1 VNLAGKPSVT
11 LVLGSSGTGKS
22 TFVTTYLLRSQFS
35 CRFLFDPLGEWSQ
48 RLKLPLA
55 LSVLD
60 LQTQMLSGWVCYDP
74 SEMWGGSTQDGFEFF
89 CDFVRLSAGR
99 FEGRKVLVVDEI
111 QDYLT
116 TQSMPN
122 SLALIVQAGRK
133 WHLESVFTSQ
143 RLNQLNGALLNQATE
158 TVVFSLGSDN
168 DLRRLEH
175 QNFVADELAALPD
188 LHFVSRTRRGG
199 ELRGVVRVG

>member
-1 VNLAGKPSVT
+1 MNLAGKPSVT

-22 TFVTTYLLRSQFS
+22 TFVTTYLLRSEFA
-35 CRFLFDPLGEWSQ
+35 CRFLFDPLGEWAQ
-48 RLKLPLA
+48 RLGLPLA

-60 LQTQMLSGWVCYDP
+60 IQTQMLSGWVCYDP

-89 CDFVRLSAGR
+89 CEFVRLSCER
-99 FEGRKVLVVDEI
+99 FDGRKVLVVDEI

-116 TQSMPN
+116 TQSMPRC
-122 SLALIVQAGRK
+122 LALLVQAGRK
-133 WHLESVFTSQ
+133 WGVESVFTSQ

-168 DLRRLEH
+168 DLRRLEN
-175 QNFVADELAALPD
+175 QRFVAEELSVLPD

-199 ELRGVVRVG
+199 ELRGKLRVG